1 MSDLL
6 VLNCKYCG
14 VKLSPYAFS
23 FCLSCG
29 KSIED
34 SSQISTKLMTK
45 FKKIIGL
52 KNKDKDLRNIVEI
65 ITQNFDD
72 KTATIGDTLIR
83 FAQRSSSIPSSAI
96 NEIATSINGSLDK
109 VPSVNEVLSK
119 IVDSANDP
127 KVVTVSKLLMKHS
140 PKIAVAISA
149 GIALAPGGVAVA
161 PVAYPLFMKI
171 SEIVSKQI
179 SQQTSQLGSIE
190 KPSSNS
196 ESSAQYSEIIGA
208 VLGQV
213 TQQIIQ
219 PQARDKRELLETK
232 ICIICKF
239 TLAPEVNYCYNCGSK
254 QN

>member
-1 MSDLL
+1 MQIYIMSNSL

-14 VKLSPYAFS
+14 VKLSPCAFS
-23 FCLSCG
+23 FCLGCG
-29 KSIED
+29 KPIDD
-34 SSQISTKLMTK
+34 SSQVSTKLITK

-52 KNKDKDLRNIVEI
+52 KNKEKDLRNIVKI

-72 KTATIGDTLIR
+72 KTETIGDTLVR

-96 NEIATSINGSLDK
+96 NELAININGSLDK
-109 VPSVNEVLSK
+109 VPSVNEVLTK

-149 GIALAPGGVAVA
+149 GIALAPGGAAVA
-161 PVAYPLFMKI
+161 PVTYPLFMKI

-179 SQQTSQLGSIE
+179 SQQTSQLCSIE

-196 ESSAQYSEIIGA
+196 ESPAQYNEIIDT
-208 VLGQV
+208 VLEQV
-213 TQQIIQ
+213 T
-219 PQARDKRELLETK
+219 
-232 ICIICKF
+232 
-239 TLAPEVNYCYNCGSK
+239 
-254 QN
+254 